1 MNSSKNQRNSNLELL
16 RILSMV
22 FIVSCHFVSNG
33 FLDYNLVISNPNNYL
48 IYFLDLFG
56 KVGVD
61 IFILIS
67 AYFMINS
74 KFTLRKLL
82 VLGGGVYFY
91 SIILCLIMLIFV
103 PSISITPTMIL
114 KTIFAISH
122 GYWFINCYIVLML
135 FSPFLNKFIKGLS
148 KNTFIKLLLLLI
160 IIWSVYP
167 TFTGAS
173 LMYGDSF
180 GYGYMAWFIV
190 LYFIGAFIRL
200 HLDIKQFSSKKLF
213 TLLIVSIALLYLGS
227 AIMGQLGLIFNIEN
241 LVSGD
246 TPHNFFTRENKFFIL
261 TTSISLFLIFLK
273 REEFSNK
280 YINYISGSVLG
291 VYLIHANVFV
301 GEYLWKS
308 LIHVSS
314 YYNSPNLWIVAIISI
329 VGVYLA
335 CTGID
340 IIRRETVEKLW
351 IWFVDN
357 KLIDIVSRVYV
368 KAINLCTKVLPRLLR

>member
-1 MNSSKNQRNSNLELL
+1 MDASKNQRNSNLELL

-22 FIVSCHFVSNG
+22 FIVSCHFVGVG
-33 FLDYNLVISNPNNYL
+33 FEDYNLVISNMNNYF

-91 SIILCLIMLIFV
+91 SLILCLIMLILV
-103 PSISITPTMIL
+103 PTILINPTKIL
-114 KTIFAISH
+114 RTILPISH
-122 GYWFINCYIVLML
+122 QYWFINCYIGLML

-148 KNTFIKLLLLLI
+148 KDNFIKLLLLLI

-213 TLLIVSIALLYLGS
+213 ILLIASITLLYLGS
-227 AIMGQLGLIFNIEN
+227 AIMGQMGLIFNIEN
-241 LVSGD
+241 LINGD

-273 REEFSNK
+273 RNEFSNK
-280 YINYISGSVLG
+280 YINYIAGSALG
-291 VYLIHANVFV
+291 VYLIHCNVFV
-301 GEYLWKS
+301 VEYLWES
-308 LIHVSS
+308 LIPVSS
-314 YYNSPNLWIVAIISI
+314 YYYSPNLWIVAIISI
-329 VGVYLA
+329 IGIYLV

-351 IWFVDN
+351 IRFVDN
-357 KLIDIVSRVYV
+357 KLIDIINRIYI
-368 KAINLCTKVLPRLLR
+368 KALNLCTNSFPRLLR